1 MMNLKSVKSP
11 ERLENLIL
19 KNLKKQGRMKHVK
32 KLESPKKSLKN
43 LKNLTTLKSF
53 KNMILIPKSLRN
65 VKKLEGLKILKKS

>member
-43 LKNLTTLKSF
+43 LKNLTSIKRL
-53 KNMILIPKSLRN
+53 KNMILISKSLKN
-65 VKKLEGLKILKKS
+65 LKKLESLKDLKKS